1 MDLLYGPIASPRTEV
16 HMRANRFIGYNDYG
30 VGVGLRVPHYDH
42 ILSKKA
48 VVDWFE
54 ISSANYMVDGGRV
67 LSPDPTR
74 NIHCC
79 CAHCAPMPL

>member
-1 MDLLYGPIASPRTEV
+1 MDLLHGPVASPGTRV
-16 HMRANRFIGYNDYG
+16 HMRANRFNGYNDYG
-30 VGVGLRVPHYDH
+30 GIGLRVPHYDH

-54 ISSANYMVDGGRV
+54 IISENYMVDGEPCTIAGSRKKH
-67 LSPDPTR
+67 S
-74 NIHCC
+74 CC